1 MARPKLYNTP
11 EEKLAARRATSKK
24 HYDKSD
30 ISICPQCT
38 LSSTPFHF
46 YRNRVKI
53 CRRSRRAYKKKLK
66 AVRKNPPRRVEPAI
80 GSDSTEPDVN
90 SEVEVG

>member
-66 AVRKNPPRRVEPAI
+66 AFRKNPPARIDPAI
-80 GSDSTEPDVN
+80 DSDSTTEHSEADV
-90 SEVEVG
+90 G